1 MTLDT
6 LIQAANIFV
15 LPGWLL
21 LAFAPRWKYS
31 ARLIGAVIL
40 PGLLALAYGW
50 LVATGWSRSQGDMD
64 TVAGIQ
70 SFFQTPEIL
79 AAGWIHYLA
88 LDLFVGSWEVREA
101 QRSGVPHWA
110 VLPCLVLTLAFAPLG
125 LVLFLLLR
133 GAMTGSWALA
143 SPAEPP
149 H

>member
-21 LAFAPRWKYS
+21 LAFAPRWKHS
-31 ARLIGAVIL
+31 AKLISAVII
-40 PGLLALAYGW
+40 PGLLAVVYIW
-50 LVATGWSRSQGDMD
+50 LVAVGWNQSVGDMD

-101 QRSGVPHWA
+101 QRAGIPHWA
-110 VLPCLVLTLAFAPLG
+110 VLPCLVLTLAFAPAG
-125 LVLFLLLR
+125 LLLFLLLR
-133 GAMTGSWALA
+133 GALTGAWAL
-143 SPAEPP
+143 SRPT
-149 H
+149 